1 MRTLVSKKLPGIRL
15 VPVELEIGGKAPS
28 KGAKP
33 LQQFRAAG
41 LARDGEFPRAG
52 DMDFDLVA
60 LLESQRRDHGGGKTD
75 GETVA
80 PFGDLHGARSERYT
94 IIIMYI
100 QQIEM
105 STRRVPWSPAL
116 G

>member
-15 VPVELEIGGKAPS
+15 VPVELEIGRKTPPEGP
-28 KGAKP
+28 KP
-33 LQQFRAAG
+33 VQQFRAAR
-41 LARDGEFPRAG
+41 LAPDGEFAVAA
-52 DMDFDLVA
+52 DMDFDLIA

-100 QQIEM
+100 Q
-105 STRRVPWSPAL
+105 
-116 G
+116 